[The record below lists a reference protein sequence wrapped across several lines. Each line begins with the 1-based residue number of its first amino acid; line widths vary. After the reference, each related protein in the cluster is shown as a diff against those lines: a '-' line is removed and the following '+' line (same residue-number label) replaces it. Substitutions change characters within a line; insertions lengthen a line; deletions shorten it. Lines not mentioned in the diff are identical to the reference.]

1 MKMHRTGNKIHIV
14 TGIIVIY
21 TALRQVEENRTEI
34 FGFEISLVGILCTS
48 PGFHIRSYL
57 LQLSTPQ
64 LHYLNTLAGLTR
76 VFSHKKTAHKIQM
89 KMSGL
94 VVIVK

>member
-1 MKMHRTGNKIHIV
+1 MV
-14 TGIIVIY
+14 
-21 TALRQVEENRTEI
+21 
-34 FGFEISLVGILCTS
+34 FEISLVGILCTS

-64 LHYLNTLAGLTR
+64 LHYLYTLAGLTR
-76 VFSHKKTAHKIQM
+76 VFSHEKTAHEVQM

-94 VVIVK
+94 VGIREVYVFNSTTKQNKKKVMGLILRGCG